1 MIVVLEVNLR
11 KEKIESE
18 VIKMSGKGKEIL
30 DELKSVLGGKTID
43 ALIPPLVFVL
53 TNGFFGLRAASVISI
68 LTALGFGVRRLLK
81 KQDLKYAFGGLL
93 GVLTAV
99 GFAYLSGSASN
110 FFIPGIISSGFMV
123 LLSIGTLFIGKP
135 LAAWL
140 SHLTRGWPMDWFM
153 RKDVKPAYR
162 EVSVIWTLLLAFRLF
177 IQIQLFRGENLG
189 QIFWVNTLMGTPATI
204 AILVLSYIYG
214 IWRLQKLEG
223 PGVDEYMEGKS
234 KPWRGQKKG
243 F

>member
-1 MIVVLEVNLR
+1 M
-11 KEKIESE
+11 
-18 VIKMSGKGKEIL
+18 KMSGKGREIL
-30 DELKSVLGGKTID
+30 DELKSVLSGKTID
-43 ALIPPLVFVL
+43 ALFPPLVFVII
-53 TNGFFGLRAASVISI
+53 NGLFGLLAASVISI
-68 LTALGFGVRRLLK
+68 LTALGFGARRLLK

-93 GVLTAV
+93 GVL
-99 GFAYLSGSASN
+99 L
-110 FFIPGIISSGFMV
+110 SSGT
-123 LLSIGTLFIGKP
+123 LLIGKP

-140 SHLTRGWPMDWFM
+140 SHLSRGWPMDWFL

-162 EVSVIWTLLLAFRLF
+162 EVTVIWTLLLAFRLF
-177 IQIQLFRGENLG
+177 IQILLFRGRNLG

-214 IWRLQKLEG
+214 IWRLQKLAG

-234 KPWRGQKKG
+234 QPWRGQKKG

>member
-1 MIVVLEVNLR
+1 
-11 KEKIESE
+11 
-18 VIKMSGKGKEIL
+18 MSGKGREIL
-30 DELKSVLGGKTID
+30 DELKSVLSGKTID
-43 ALIPPLVFVL
+43 ALIPPLVFVII
-53 TNGFFGLRAASVISI
+53 NGLLGLMAASFISV
-68 LTALGFGVRRLLK
+68 LTALGFVARSLLK
-81 KQDLKYAFGGLL
+81 KRELKYAIGGLL

-99 GFAYLSGSASN
+99 GFAYLSGNATN
-110 FFIPGIISSGFMV
+110 FFIPQIISSSFMV
-123 LLSIGTLFIGKP
+123 LLSLGTLVIGKP

-140 SHLTRGWPMDWFM
+140 SHLTRGWPIDWFM

-162 EVSVIWTLLLAFRLF
+162 EVTVIWTILLAFRLF
-177 IQIQLFRGENLG
+177 IQILLFKGRNLG

-223 PGVDEYMEGKS
+223 PGVDEYIEGKE

>member
-1 MIVVLEVNLR
+1 M
-11 KEKIESE
+11 
-18 VIKMSGKGKEIL
+18 KMSGKGREIL
-30 DELKSVLGGKTID
+30 DELKSVLSGKTID
-43 ALIPPLVFVL
+43 ALFPPLVFVII
-53 TNGFFGLRAASVISI
+53 NGIFGLLAASVISI
-68 LTALGFGVRRLLK
+68 LTALGFGARRLLK

-93 GVLTAV
+93 GVLIAV
-99 GFAYLSGSASN
+99 GFAYLSGNATN
-110 FFIPGIISSGFMV
+110 FFIPKIISGGFMV
-123 LLSIGTLFIGKP
+123 LLSSGTLLIGKP

-140 SHLTRGWPMDWFM
+140 SHLSRGWPMDWFM

-162 EVSVIWTLLLAFRLF
+162 EVTIIWTLLLAFRLF
-177 IQIQLFRGENLG
+177 IQILLFRGRNLG

-214 IWRLQKLEG
+214 IWRLQKLAG

-234 KPWRGQKKG
+234 QPWRGQKKG